1 MDKVYKLKDVPK
13 GQRIR
18 YYFDYLFLPTLGII
32 AAVALL
38 VILTIHFLTPEK
50 YDFYVIL
57 ANNSSDNYTTD
68 GTYAKLNQAL
78 ANRIGDSDADGEVNH
93 ILIYTNIDEGTMN
106 ADPEYL
112 RANVDKYYS
121 EVTSGSAVILIGD
134 EAMFQRSF
142 IGEDLAAKNDEL
154 GTAHLSADEKY
165 VKIPLS
171 KTILSDIEHAD
182 ELFVTIR
189 SKDSVEAGQ
198 VDEDHYNVNLK
209 SFYKIIG
216 R

>member
-13 GQRIR
+13 GQRVR

-32 AAVALL
+32 AVVTLL
-38 VILTIHFLTPEK
+38 IILTIHFLTPEK

-68 GTYAKLNQAL
+68 GTYAKLNEAL
-78 ANRIGDSDADGEVNH
+78 TNRIGDTDADGEVNH

-106 ADPEYL
+106 TDPEYL

-142 IGEDLAAKNDEL
+142 IGEELAAENEEIGVADI
-154 GTAHLSADEKY
+154 SVDEKY

-171 KTILSDIEHAD
+171 KTILSDVEHAD

-189 SKDSVEAGQ
+189 PRESVEVGQ
-198 VDEDHYNVNLK
+198 VDEEHYNANVK
-209 SFYKIIG
+209 AFYKIIG